1 MKERIEQFLKA
12 EKDSEKATGNY
23 DRYLSKL
30 EGTKKPE
37 IKINYSEE
45 TKAMFKAMKH
55 TGEEKKSTNKPQKDK
70 SIGKASQRRG
80 NGRGCI

>member
-1 MKERIEQFLKA
+1 MKEKMEQFLKA
-12 EKDSEKATGNY
+12 EKDLKKATGNY

-45 TKAMFKAMKH
+45 TKAMFKTMKH
-55 TGEEKKSTNKPQKDK
+55 TDEEKKSANKPQKDK
-70 SIGKASQRRG
+70 AIGKASQRRG
-80 NGRGCI
+80 SGRGCI